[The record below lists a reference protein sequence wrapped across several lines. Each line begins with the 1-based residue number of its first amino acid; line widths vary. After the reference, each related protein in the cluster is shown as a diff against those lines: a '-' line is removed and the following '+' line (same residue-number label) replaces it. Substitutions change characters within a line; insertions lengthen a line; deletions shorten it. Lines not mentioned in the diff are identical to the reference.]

1 MPLPNKGI
9 AKAVREAF
17 IGGTHD
23 PQQMVLKLADFNTDQ
38 NRRAYIVTLTKALRE
53 KHGLQTKRNK
63 RHGKKK
69 TGAKGYQINFQFD
82 DQKQAKSI
90 HQEEAMQEKQAL
102 ETYQSVKAARDYVTA
117 EYVKLH
123 DDYIALQNK
132 YMDLHDKVE
141 EFKREIARLNVVI
154 TYLEGRIK

>member
-1 MPLPNKGI
+1 
-9 AKAVREAF
+9 
-17 IGGTHD
+17 
-23 PQQMVLKLADFNTDQ
+23 
-38 NRRAYIVTLTKALRE
+38 
-53 KHGLQTKRNK
+53 
-63 RHGKKK
+63 
-69 TGAKGYQINFQFD
+69 
-82 DQKQAKSI
+82 
-90 HQEEAMQEKQAL
+90 MQEKQAL